1 MLYKICEYTFE
12 SEIEIKDLDSCIT
25 KGKIHYK
32 INFHFINHLS
42 LSKYCQISYEE
53 DVFNIELVIIQYIIH
68 TKQNRIDVCCNNI
81 NDFSSTIFNIP
92 LSMIALSNNTLL
104 WYS

>member
-42 LSKYCQISYEE
+42 LSKY
-53 DVFNIELVIIQYIIH
+53 
-68 TKQNRIDVCCNNI
+68 
-81 NDFSSTIFNIP
+81 
-92 LSMIALSNNTLL
+92 
-104 WYS
+104 